1 MNCNK
6 DILTIPRGNG
16 FKLHIC
22 LSDVAPS
29 NPNGVTF
36 SDVEGMEAYIVRF
49 LDERTSVAYDITDSG
64 DLLLDVPSDA
74 LAASLYG
81 IELTGAYNGQPW
93 RFKCA
98 AAFRITDSNC
108 VSSAQGMETFGTE
121 TYYIRDVLVFE
132 EEDNTLAIMTEG
144 HASLDNDTLT
154 LQATEGTALCIHGD
168 TLEINYIN

>member
-6 DILTIPRGNG
+6 EILTIPRGND
-16 FKLHIC
+16 FRLHLC
-22 LSDVAPS
+22 LADVAPS
-29 NPNGVTF
+29 NQGVTF
-36 SDVEGMEAYIVRF
+36 ADVVGLQAYIVRF
-49 LDERTSVAYDITDSG
+49 LDERTSVVYDITDSG
-64 DLLLDVPSDA
+64 DLLLNVHSDA

-81 IELTGAYNGQPW
+81 IELVGTYNGEPW
-93 RFKCA
+93 RYKCA
-98 AAFRITDSNC
+98 AAFRVTDSNC
-108 VSSAQGMETFGTE
+108 ASTAQGMETFGTE

-132 EEDNTLAIMTEG
+132 EEDDTLAIMTEG